1 MLRFFGN
8 FRILPGGRF
17 ADGECEARFDMDTRV
32 HTAES
37 ESGLDLIIKR
47 NCSISPLELLC
58 VLAFAMCVS
67 LGIAAGFAYF
77 GAWPIL
83 PFAGIEMLALAAAFY
98 LNGRHAADYERIAL
112 AEGKLLVEASN
123 AGRIKR
129 HEFNPRWLHLD
140 ARAFGRELRLLL
152 RSRGSELEIGR
163 HLDMERRASLAE
175 RLRRSLSNR

>member
-1 MLRFFGN
+1 LRFFGN

>member
-1 MLRFFGN
+1 M
-8 FRILPGGRF
+8 
-17 ADGECEARFDMDTRV
+17 
-32 HTAES
+32 HTAAS

-47 NCSISPLELLC
+47 NCSISPQDLLC
-58 VLAFAMCVS
+58 VLALAMCVS

-77 GAWPIL
+77 GAWPVL
-83 PFAGIEMLALAAAFY
+83 PFAGIEMLALATAFY

-112 AEGKLLVEASN
+112 AEERLVVEASN
-123 AGRIKR
+123 AGRVER

-140 ARAFGRELRLLL
+140 AQRFGRDLHLLL